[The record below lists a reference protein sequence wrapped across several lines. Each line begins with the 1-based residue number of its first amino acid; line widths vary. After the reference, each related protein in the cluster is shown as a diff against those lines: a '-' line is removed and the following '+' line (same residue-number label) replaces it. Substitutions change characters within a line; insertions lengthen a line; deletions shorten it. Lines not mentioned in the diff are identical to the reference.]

1 MTEQINTASF
11 SGMTGEAMDFYEE
24 HGFAVLNNCLPDTD
38 IRGLQSGFARL
49 VANYSAEMEMSPEE
63 YLARINQ
70 WRDLWE
76 QSEQFR
82 DVLCNKAIHGLAR
95 RFMRQSQVRL
105 LHDHI
110 ISKPYRGR
118 EAVGK
123 GTNQT
128 LPWHQDYPFWPVNTP
143 QSLSLW
149 IPFDD
154 VSATGGCMEIVEGS
168 HKWGAAAPVDF
179 IMDDPEKFRDRND
192 LNFIRIPATKGQV
205 VVLHSLTWHRSHP
218 NQDADTERRVY
229 IILWIPACAEY
240 TPDTTEW
247 HPLNE
252 RIQVKTG
259 EQLNADKFPVF
270 GECTTGLE
278 QKTEYAAAGN
288 QPKLSQ
294 AMDMFHASAH
304 IAAQINELMR
314 WDNSGGLATLLATP
328 QRRIAIAERCV
339 ELDLVED
346 SKLDDLIE
354 LLERLEVSSLAY
366 AKHKARNVFNDAYT
380 DWWRLIGA
388 QLRKDAVELENAS

>member
-1 MTEQINTASF
+1 MTEQINAVSF
-11 SGMTGEAMDFYEE
+11 PDMTGGAMDFYDE
-24 HGFAVLNNCLPDTD
+24 HGFVVLDNCLPDTN
-38 IRGLQSGFARL
+38 IRGLQSSFAQL
-49 VANYSAEMEMSPEE
+49 VADYSAEMEMSLEE
-63 YLARINQ
+63 YLTKINQ

-76 QSEQFR
+76 QSEQFQK
-82 DVLCNKAIHGLAR
+82 VLCSKTMHGLAR
-95 RFMRQSQVRL
+95 HFMRQSRVQL

-110 ISKPYRGR
+110 ISKPYQSR

-154 VSATGGCMEIVEGS
+154 VSATGGCMEIVKGS
-168 HKWGAAAPVDF
+168 HKWGASAPVDF
-179 IMDDPEKFRDRND
+179 IMDDPERFRDRDD

-218 NQDADTERRVY
+218 NQDADTKRRVY
-229 IILWIPACAEY
+229 IILWVPASAEY

-252 RIQVKTG
+252 RIQVKPG
-259 EQLNADKFPVF
+259 ERLNTDKFPVF
-270 GECTTGLE
+270 GEGATGLE
-278 QKTEYAAAGN
+278 RKTEYAAGN

-304 IAAQINELMR
+304 IADQINELMG
-314 WDNSGGLATLLATP
+314 WNNSDGLAKLLATP
-328 QRRIAIAERCV
+328 QRRTAIAKRCI
-339 ELDLVED
+339 ELELVED
-346 SKLDDLIE
+346 SKLDIMVE
-354 LLERLEVSSLAY
+354 LLDRLEVSSLAY

-380 DWWRLIGA
+380 DWWRLIGV
-388 QLRKDAVELENAS
+388 QLRKDTMELENAS